1 MRRRDRAVCHQR
13 RQRHRG
19 GRRSP
24 ATWPHRQG
32 AIDDPDPGRHPTL
45 KAEIEADRDELS
57 AQGVALDGVGIRTEG
72 DGPRALIVA
81 EPDDQMTREW
91 LADTYGEDRIV
102 VIGGEVVP
110 Q

>member
-1 MRRRDRAVCHQR
+1 MIAPYVTSDANATVEAAEAQLPGLTVRVRSTTRTLAAI
-13 RQRHRG
+13 RQ
-19 GRRSP
+19 
-24 ATWPHRQG
+24 
-32 AIDDPDPGRHPTL
+32 L

-91 LADTYGEDRIV
+91 LADTYGANRIV
-102 VIGGEVVP
+102 VVGGEVIP